1 MTVSNDPEESFQDPQ
16 ENMADANTQAIIDA
30 VTTGITQLQN
40 AITTAITN
48 ATAPPP
54 AGPFLRTPLQAKVND
69 TINFTSKEGRR
80 YHEMATKSLFP
91 DGEKFDVEPA
101 KFQTFMNLLFTRL
114 HDLGMFQVNKNC
126 MIPIAGIQINMVTDY
141 GRVTLADVTAHVA
154 TFISTNTRNSQNSKI
169 LFDLLNNSCST
180 EGLCRVQLWHSQYEV
195 AGQQSGE
202 CFLKIIVCESYLD
215 SNATVATM
223 RLNLTNLDE
232 YITTN
237 GSDIVAFNA
246 YVQSQID
253 GLAARGEVT
262 NDLLVNLFKG
272 YKLVKD
278 KPFLDYLQ
286 TIENGHED
294 GSAVV
299 NAPHLMLRAVN
310 FYKTRITRKQWE
322 QKSQQERDVL
332 ALEAK
337 VQQLQKNVQRKVK

>member
-1 MTVSNDPEESFQDPQ
+1 MTLSNDREESFRDPQ

-54 AGPFLRTPLQAKVND
+54 AGPFLQTPLQARVND
-69 TINFTSKEGRR
+69 TIDFASKEGRR

-114 HDLGMFQVNKNC
+114 RDLGMFQVNKNC

-141 GRVTLADVTAHVA
+141 GQVTLADVTAHVA
-154 TFISTNTRNSQNSKI
+154 TFISTNTQNSQNSKI

-180 EGLCRVQLWHSQYEV
+180 EGLCQVQLWHSQYEV
-195 AGQQSGE
+195 AGQQSDE

-223 RLNLTNLDE
+223 LTE
-232 YITTN
+232 ICPSRRV
-237 GSDIVAFNA
+237 GH
-246 YVQSQID
+246 
-253 GLAARGEVT
+253 
-262 NDLLVNLFKG
+262 FK
-272 YKLVKD
+272 
-278 KPFLDYLQ
+278 
-286 TIENGHED
+286 
-294 GSAVV
+294 
-299 NAPHLMLRAVN
+299 APC
-310 FYKTRITRKQWE
+310 
-322 QKSQQERDVL
+322 
-332 ALEAK
+332 
-337 VQQLQKNVQRKVK
+337 